1 MLVHPRVL
9 FRNSLARILAE
20 ERGFRAYGRSAA
32 ELALEGLQVLAEA
45 KPDVILLDF
54 AIWKSFVADS
64 IRESYEGR
72 FLTIA
77 EGIDPALCARA
88 LSHGVS
94 GVFLGLDFSAAADS
108 GDSPKAAD
116 GDAWVDLKIIQ
127 LPAERYPHHEDLRID
142 GLTVREQAVL
152 RGILDGMTN
161 RKIADQIGTSEAT
174 VKAVIQHLFEKTG
187 VRTRSQLVRIM
198 LAESASDAPAK
209 TFGGGSGGNLPIVR
223 AVIS

>member
-20 ERGFRAYGRSAA
+20 ERDFALTA
-32 ELALEGLQVLAEA
+32 ECANALEGLQVLAEA

-94 GVFLGLDFSAAADS
+94 GVFLGS
-108 GDSPKAAD
+108 DSPPRLIQAIRQVAD

-127 LPAERYPHHEDLRID
+127 LLAERYPHHEDLRID